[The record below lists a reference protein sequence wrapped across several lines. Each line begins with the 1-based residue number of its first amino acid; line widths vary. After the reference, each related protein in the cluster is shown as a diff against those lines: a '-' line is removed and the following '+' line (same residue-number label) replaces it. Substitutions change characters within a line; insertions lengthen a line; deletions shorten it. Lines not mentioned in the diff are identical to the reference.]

1 MLNYAARTAEEPVS
15 PLSADPRRTTQAFG
29 INLTQEYCWRPTVST
44 RKASTSAV
52 NNPGVLRRDLL
63 KTVPQAALFAATF
76 GSLSHLGLAQA
87 PREGTPLDLDL
98 RFNQMWGERVFST
111 GIDPPAGDGQL
122 SILHEDLPGTM
133 RAGHCA
139 ACSADGEQSRIRV
152 GPKTYQHGIGVT
164 AQSTVRVSLAR
175 PAVRFLADIGL
186 DRSVD
191 NTVGSVRFRVTV
203 GEKEVFVSDIMR
215 PSGIRQIDL
224 ALNGALEFDLTVDTA
239 GDGGDFDIADWADAR
254 VVLQD
259 GSQVWLDDLA
269 SQWRVGN
276 DLPIS
281 FVLGGRRSSELL
293 PHWKRAVERKEI
305 DASRRGF
312 TVTLS
317 DPQTGLEL
325 RAEAIVY
332 TDVPGVD
339 WTLHITNRGTGDSPV
354 LEHLKALNVTIS
366 PGLGRAPVLH
376 RLHGSTA
383 MVDDWLPFEEDIL
396 PGKPTEF
403 SPRDGKSSQGACPF
417 FNVAWPGGGVI
428 TAIGWSGQWVASVE
442 REKQGSLHLQA
453 GQQNLRL
460 TLHPGETVRSPRILQ
475 LYWFGEDPQVAY
487 NLFRRTMLHHV
498 VPKVNGTTVVPPIVH
513 LSTSF
518 YESNGST
525 EKNVL
530 SHLESIKGL
539 GFEVFWLDAY
549 WTRDGF
555 PEGMG
560 HYGFPLQ
567 RAEPP
572 DRFPLGL
579 RPIADAA
586 HQEQMGFLAWFEPER
601 VAAGT
606 EVAIEHPD
614 WIISDGNNSSS
625 LFNLGVPAARE
636 FMTKYL
642 IAAIRAYG
650 MDWLRIDFNI
660 SPGPFWQVLN
670 RQNPDRVGI
679 AEIRYVEGLYRMWDD
694 ILRAYPKLSIDNCAS
709 GGMRIDLETCS
720 RSLPLWR
727 TDGTITPLMGQD
739 FNQAA
744 LQNQV
749 MTAGL
754 SRFVPFS
761 TSGEMG
767 ATPYWFRSGFNAGIS
782 FCEDC
787 RPAGYPRAL
796 LKQAIAEG
804 KRIRKYYF
812 GNFYPLNEVTS
823 SPEDWCVLQYH
834 RREHADGM
842 VLGFRRHRSP
852 YSSFRCAL
860 HEIDPVAQ
868 YRVTTHRG
876 YEGDRP
882 VVMKGAALREFQ
894 AAIED
899 RPGSLLI
906 EYRKV

>member
-1 MLNYAARTAEEPVS
+1 MNPVWHAGS
-15 PLSADPRRTTQAFG
+15 LPPENA
-29 INLTQEYCWRPTVST
+29 
-44 RKASTSAV
+44 
-52 NNPGVLRRDLL
+52 NPGIRRRDVL
-63 KTVPQAALFAATF
+63 KSVPQAALVAAAF
-76 GSLSHLGLAQA
+76 GSLSNRGLAQ
-87 PREGTPLDLDL
+87 PPLDPEL
-98 RFNQMWGERVFST
+98 RFNQLWGEKVFADGAGPPT
-111 GIDPPAGDGQL
+111 GNGYL

-139 ACSADGEQSRIRV
+139 ACSPDTEQSRIRV
-152 GPKTYQHGIGVT
+152 GSKTYSHGIGV
-164 AQSTVRVSLAR
+164 ASRSTVRVSLTR
-175 PAVRFLADIGL
+175 PGARFLADIGL

-191 NTVGSVRFRVTV
+191 ATVGSVRFRVEV
-203 GEKEVFVSDIMR
+203 SGKEVFVSDIMR
-215 PSGIRQIDL
+215 PSASAHVDQ
-224 ALNGALEFDLTVDTA
+224 ALNGAREFDLTVDTG
-239 GDGGDFDIADWADAR
+239 GDGGDFDVADWADAR
-254 VVLQD
+254 VVLED
-259 GSQVWLDDLA
+259 GTHVWLDELA
-269 SQWRVGN
+269 SQWQVGT

-281 FVLGGRRSSELL
+281 FVLGGRPSSELL
-293 PHWKRAVERKEI
+293 PHWTRTVQRREI
-305 DASRRGF
+305 DASKRGC

-325 RAEAIVY
+325 RAEAIIY

-339 WTLHITNRGTGDSPV
+339 WTLHLTNRGTTDSPV
-354 LEHLKALNVTIS
+354 LEQLKALDVAIT
-366 PGLGRAPVLH
+366 PGLGYAPVLQ

-383 MVDDWLPFEEDIL
+383 AVDDWLPFDEDIL
-396 PGKPTEF
+396 PGKPIEF
-403 SPRDGKSSQGACPF
+403 APRDGKPSQGACPF

-428 TAIGWSGQWVASVE
+428 TAIGWSGQWRASVE
-442 REKQGSLHLQA
+442 QEKQGPLRIQA

-460 TLHPGETVRSPRILQ
+460 SLHPGETIRSPRILQ
-475 LYWFGEDPQVAY
+475 LYWFGEDPQAAC
-487 NLFRRTMLHHV
+487 NLFRRTMLQHV
-498 VPKVNGTTVVPPIVH
+498 VPKVNGATVVPPIVH
-513 LSTSF
+513 LSTAF

-525 EKNVL
+525 EQNVL
-530 SHLESIKGL
+530 AHLQSIKGL

-549 WTRDGF
+549 WTRGGF
-555 PEGMG
+555 PDGMG

-572 DRFPLGL
+572 DRFPRGLG
-579 RPIADAA
+579 PIADAA
-586 HQEQMGFLAWFEPER
+586 HQEQMRFLVWFEPER

-606 EVAIEHPD
+606 EIAIEHPD
-614 WIISDGNNSSS
+614 WIISDGSNSSS
-625 LFNLGVPAARE
+625 LFNLGLPAARE

-660 SPGPFWQVLN
+660 SPGPFWQALN
-670 RQNPDRVGI
+670 RQDPDRVGL

-694 ILRAYPKLSIDNCAS
+694 ILRAYPNLSIDNCAS

-787 RPAGYPRAL
+787 RPPGYPRAL

-804 KRIRKYYF
+804 KRIRKYFF
-812 GNFYPLNEVTS
+812 GNFYPLNEVTT

-834 RREHADGM
+834 RRAEADGM
-842 VLGFRRHRSP
+842 ILGFRRHRSP

-860 HEIDPVAQ
+860 REIEPGAS
-868 YRVTTHRG
+868 YRVTSYRG
-876 YEGDRP
+876 YDGSRP
-882 VVMKGAALREFQ
+882 VTMKGAALREFEV
-894 AAIED
+894 AIED
-899 RPGSLLI
+899 RPGSLLV
-906 EYRKV
+906 EYRKVST